1 MGWGVLIRSWT
12 SAGFVGSSWG
22 LRKSAQPGLIQSGSR
37 RVAWVSTPALNSH
50 SCPSAGILCSV
61 VCCSVNQGVW
71 CGTRC
76 ISIQRGAC
84 WEAGCGAG
92 GWRVQREPRVYT
104 LDILPLR
111 LLMHLHSGQHCV
123 AYTLWNN
130 VQRHYSCAHFLFP
143 PQVKGR
149 DCNHVC
155 FLASTLPGN
164 APSPEWLG

>member
-1 MGWGVLIRSWT
+1 METSAANLKEGLRMGWGVLIRSWT

-22 LRKSAQPGLIQSGSR
+22 LRKSAQPGMIQSGSR

-61 VCCSVNQGVW
+61 VCCT
-71 CGTRC
+71 CC
-76 ISIQRGAC
+76 
-84 WEAGCGAG
+84 EAGCGAG

-104 LDILPLR
+104 LVILSLR

-123 AYTLWNN
+123 AYTLGNN
-130 VQRHYSCAHFLFP
+130 VQRHYSGAHFLFP

-149 DCNHVC
+149 GCNHVC